1 MESISS
7 PKEKRDT
14 SRMLNPLT
22 QSEIES
28 LRQEMQQDIEWGLE
42 QLRQRKAQKAKNRLK
57 KPVPG

>member
-28 LRQEMQQDIEWGLE
+28 LRQETKQDIKWVQE
-42 QLRQRKAQKAKNRLK
+42 QLRIRKAQKAKK
-57 KPVPG
+57 QA

>member
-28 LRQEMQQDIEWGLE
+28 LRQEMQQDGVKVRAWLQEKE
-42 QLRQRKAQKAKNRLK
+42 KTKQQA
-57 KPVPG
+57 

>member
-28 LRQEMQQDIEWGLE
+28 LGHDIQQDIEWGFE
-42 QLRQRKAQKAKNRLK
+42 
-57 KPVPG
+57 